1 MERQS
6 SRYQN
11 VVRVIHCYSHGCLF
25 TPSLFFFVVVLFCF
39 FFFRAAPVAYRG
51 SQARGQIGAVAVGLH
66 HSHSNSGSK
75 PRLQPT
81 LQLTATPDP

>member
-39 FFFRAAPVAYRG
+39 FFL
-51 SQARGQIGAVAVGLH
+51 GLH
-66 HSHSNSGSK
+66 LWHTGVH
-75 PRLQPT
+75 RLGVKSE
-81 LQLTATPDP
+81 L